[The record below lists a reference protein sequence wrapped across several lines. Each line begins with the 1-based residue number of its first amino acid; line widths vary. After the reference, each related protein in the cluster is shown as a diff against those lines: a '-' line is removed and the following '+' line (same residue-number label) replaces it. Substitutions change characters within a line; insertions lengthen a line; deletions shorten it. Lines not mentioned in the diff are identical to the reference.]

1 MVKLNKP
8 VCWSVLATLIL
19 AGVIIPITNDTHVQ
33 WYIVLESADVLKFGR
48 GSVLLSN
55 NACSVKVVALEINHT
70 QVTPDGAAPALVE
83 SIDVELAAMHGTTQR
98 HSVTDDMVVSPL
110 SQKHDTNPGVSPA

>member
-1 MVKLNKP
+1 
-8 VCWSVLATLIL
+8 
-19 AGVIIPITNDTHVQ
+19 
-33 WYIVLESADVLKFGR
+33 ADVLKFGH

-55 NACSVKVVALEINHT
+55 DACSVKVVALEINHT

-110 SQKHDTNPGVSPA
+110 SQKHDTNPSVSLVPYLRSTGKLEILDWNVFDSHYILRW